1 MKKILIVIL
10 VLAVAGAGAYFFWQ
24 QDDDSG
30 DIKLYGNVDIRQVSL
45 AFTQSERISDMLV
58 EEGDKVIAGQEI
70 ARLDDTLQ
78 QLQLTQSDAQ
88 IAAQQALVDKLH
100 AGSRPQEIAQAE
112 ATVKQQIA
120 NVDLAKSRLARLVA
134 MDERLNGTGVSD
146 QDIDEA
152 KDNLAAL
159 RAGLEQAQANLAL
172 VKEGPRKE
180 DITQA
185 EAQLAALQAQAAELK
200 EQLKRTVLRA
210 PSDAVVRARLLEQ
223 GDLASP
229 QKPVVTLALITT
241 KWIRVYINETQL
253 ASVAVGDRASVHV
266 DGIANQLSGTVSF
279 VSSVAEF
286 TPKNVETEDLRT
298 SLVYEVRLRVDDKQN
313 QLKLGMPATV
323 TFANGQVQ
331 HDK

>member
-1 MKKILIVIL
+1 MH
-10 VLAVAGAGAYFFWQ
+10 Q
-24 QDDDSG
+24 
-30 DIKLYGNVDIRQVSL
+30 
-45 AFTQSERISDMLV
+45 
-58 EEGDKVIAGQEI
+58 
-70 ARLDDTLQ
+70 
-78 QLQLTQSDAQ
+78 
-88 IAAQQALVDKLH
+88 
-100 AGSRPQEIAQAE
+100 PQ
-112 ATVKQQIA
+112 
-120 NVDLAKSRLARLVA
+120 
-134 MDERLNGTGVSD
+134 
-146 QDIDEA
+146 
-152 KDNLAAL
+152 
-159 RAGLEQAQANLAL
+159 
-172 VKEGPRKE
+172 
-180 DITQA
+180 
-185 EAQLAALQAQAAELK
+185 
-200 EQLKRTVLRA
+200 
-210 PSDAVVRARLLEQ
+210 ARLLEQ

-229 QKPVVTLALITT
+229 QKPVVTLALIAT